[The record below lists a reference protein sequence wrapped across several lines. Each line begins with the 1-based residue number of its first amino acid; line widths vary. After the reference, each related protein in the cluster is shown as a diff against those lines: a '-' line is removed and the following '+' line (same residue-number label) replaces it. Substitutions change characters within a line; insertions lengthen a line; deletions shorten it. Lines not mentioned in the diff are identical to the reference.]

1 VKALGK
7 ARAASRDSGL
17 QLEQVQA
24 KVKTKSGTHPNL
36 IAGAQAPGKVKEEKD
51 PELERERTQV
61 ETNGGTYL
69 NVMLKGQAVLENT
82 ATRSEPK
89 IRETE
94 MLEETKAK
102 RTPEKWLEPEVVPL
116 TGPIR

>member
-17 QLEQVQA
+17 QVEPVQA
-24 KVKTKSGTHPNL
+24 KVKTRV
-36 IAGAQAPGKVKEEKD
+36 PGKVKAEKD

-61 ETNGGTYL
+61 ETNAGTYL

-82 ATRSEPK
+82 AIRSEPK
-89 IRETE
+89 ITETE
-94 MLEETKAK
+94 MLGETKAK
-102 RTPEKWLEPEVVPL
+102 RTPEKWPEPEVVPL
-116 TGPIR
+116 TGNIR